1 MECCAKSEKH
11 RAAAGLEM
19 PKALRVAGFE
29 DENEGPCE
37 RGVYPKEQ
45 SDYVFRQWDYA
56 SEDLLEFVSTL
67 RPPGVP
73 GAGAL
78 DVSWRRS

>member
-1 MECCAKSEKH
+1 
-11 RAAAGLEM
+11 
-19 PKALRVAGFE
+19 VAGFE
-29 DENEGPCE
+29 DEDEDDDEDEYESHCE
-37 RGVYPKEQ
+37 RRVYPKEQ

-56 SEDLLEFVSTL
+56 SEDLLEFVSIF
-67 RPPGVP
+67 RPCGVP

>member
-1 MECCAKSEKH
+1 
-11 RAAAGLEM
+11 M

-29 DENEGPCE
+29 DENEEPCE

-45 SDYVFRQWDYA
+45 SDYVSRQWDYA
-56 SEDLLEFVSTL
+56 SEDLLEFVSIF
-67 RPPGVP
+67 RPCGVP

>member
-1 MECCAKSEKH
+1 
-11 RAAAGLEM
+11 M

-29 DENEGPCE
+29 DEDENEAPCE

-45 SDYVFRQWDYA
+45 SDYAFRQWDYA
-56 SEDLLEFVSTL
+56 SEDLLEFVSIF
-67 RPPGVP
+67 RPCGVP